1 MKYKCFFKRKQHSVP
16 INFLI
21 TSLCLAIL
29 LIPLIFIGSFFAVSM
44 RNTLETNI
52 QKDLDNFVN
61 QSTEALKADF
71 RSIKEMYYTLMS
83 DPIVNTELYREIT
96 DKETDPDIL
105 YENINSR
112 LRRLTYYNNAWNS
125 HLLRYIALIY
135 NENDYNSINNF
146 QAGSVEGLQI
156 NQTVREF
163 YPVFQEYIAG
173 HERINTILFPGDPSD
188 RLIYFAQDYYEISD
202 YKINGTIVMG
212 VQSEQLAK
220 AFQGILKYD
229 GALGLVYDENGQIL
243 CSTFSFPP
251 GTTLSGATFDEIS
264 VSQMLKD
271 TSSYFINTTHLKD
284 PRLSSVVIIPNSAVF
299 SDLEIQMRGYIV
311 IILLFAIAFV
321 FLGLFL
327 SRRIIRYIS
336 FLILQMEMIQAGNY
350 NITVPRYGI
359 RELDMLSDI
368 FKKTASK
375 IGYLINEV
383 YTNELLLREA
393 ELKALQ
399 AQINPHFLFNT
410 LLCISWNAKANG
422 DEKTSEMIDA
432 LSELLNSKIS
442 FTENSKVTVAYEIEH
457 VNFYL
462 FLQKARFGD
471 KLRFHVDIPDSI
483 FPLYIPKLCLQ
494 PIVENAVVHGL
505 EGKTGMGYVNI
516 TGKIFDNMLLLTVV
530 DNGVG
535 MDPSKM
541 DLERGIEPDIQPGSH
556 NIGIRNTNQRI
567 KHLYGDQYG
576 ITIRSSANYGTL
588 VAIQLPIDKGDEDV
602 SDHDRG

>member
-1 MKYKCFFKRKQHSVP
+1 MKYKWIPKLRQRSVS

-29 LIPLIFIGSFFAVSM
+29 LIPLIIISSFFAVSM
-44 RNTLETNI
+44 RRTLETNI
-52 QKDLDNFVN
+52 RKDLDNFVN

-71 RSIKEMYYTLMS
+71 RSVKEMYYTLMS

-125 HLLRYIALIY
+125 HLLRYISLIY
-135 NENDYNSINNF
+135 NEDDYNSINNF
-146 QAGSVEGLQI
+146 SAGSIDGI
-156 NQTVREF
+156 RTNQTVRSF
-163 YPVFQEYIAG
+163 YSTFQDFIADG
-173 HERINTILFPGDPSD
+173 ARINTILFSADPTD
-188 RLIYFAQDYYEISD
+188 PLIYFAQDYYEIAD

-212 VQSEQLAK
+212 VSSEQLAR
-220 AFQGILKYD
+220 AFSSILKYD
-229 GALGLVYDENGQIL
+229 GALGIVYDEEGRIL
-243 CSTFSFPP
+243 CSTAQVTP
-251 GTTLSGATFDEIS
+251 GTQIS
-264 VSQMLKD
+264 NAFFGEVPVSRMLQD
-271 TSSYFINTTHLKD
+271 SSSYFINTTS
-284 PRLSSVVIIPNSAVF
+284 LSDYNLYSAVIIPNWAVF
-299 SDLEIQMRGYIV
+299 QDLETQMGGYIL
-311 IILLFAIAFV
+311 IILALAAAFIL
-321 FLGLFL
+321 LGLFI
-327 SRRIIRYIS
+327 SRKIINYINS
-336 FLILQMEMIQAGNY
+336 LISQMEMIQAGHY
-350 NITVPRYGI
+350 EITVPHYGI
-359 RELDMLSDI
+359 RELDTLSAI
-368 FKKTASK
+368 FKKTSSK

-422 DEKTSEMIDA
+422 DEKTSRMIDA
-432 LSELLNSKIS
+432 LSELLDSKIS

-471 KLRFHVDIPDSI
+471 KLRFHVDIPED
-483 FPLYIPKLCLQ
+483 FLPLLIPKLCLQ

-505 EGKTGMGYVNI
+505 ENKTGTGYVNVTAKI
-516 TGKIFDNMLLLTVV
+516 TAGMLIFAVV

-541 DLERGIEPDIQPGSH
+541 DLSADEPGGTRPEHH
-556 NIGIRNTNQRI
+556 NIGLKNTNKRI
-567 KHLYGDQYG
+567 RHLYGEPYG
-576 ITIRSSANYGTL
+576 ITIRSSENFGTL
-588 VAIQLPIDKGDEDV
+588 VVIKLPV
-602 SDHDRG
+602 DRGNEYV

>member
-1 MKYKCFFKRKQHSVP
+1 MKYKWIPKLRQRSVS

-29 LIPLIFIGSFFAVSM
+29 LIPLIIISSFFAVSM
-44 RNTLETNI
+44 RRTLETNI
-52 QKDLDNFVN
+52 RKDLDNFVN

-71 RSIKEMYYTLMS
+71 RSVKEMYYTLMS

-125 HLLRYIALIY
+125 HLLRYISLIY
-135 NENDYNSINNF
+135 NEDDYNSINNF
-146 QAGSVEGLQI
+146 SAGSIDGI
-156 NQTVREF
+156 RTNQTVRSF
-163 YPVFQEYIAG
+163 YSTFQDFIADG
-173 HERINTILFPGDPSD
+173 ARINTILFSADPTD
-188 RLIYFAQDYYEISD
+188 PLIYFAQDYYEIAD

-212 VQSEQLAK
+212 VSSEQLAR
-220 AFQGILKYD
+220 AFSSILKYD
-229 GALGLVYDENGQIL
+229 GALGIVYDEEGRIL
-243 CSTFSFPP
+243 CSTAQITP
-251 GTTLSGATFDEIS
+251 GTQIS
-264 VSQMLKD
+264 NAFFGEVPVSRMLQD
-271 TSSYFINTTHLKD
+271 SSSYFINTTS
-284 PRLSSVVIIPNSAVF
+284 LSDYNLYSAVIIPNWAVF
-299 SDLEIQMRGYIV
+299 QDLETQMGGYIL
-311 IILLFAIAFV
+311 IILALAAAFIL
-321 FLGLFL
+321 LGLFI
-327 SRRIIRYIS
+327 SRKIINYINS
-336 FLILQMEMIQAGNY
+336 LISQMEMIQAGHY
-350 NITVPRYGI
+350 EITVPHYGI
-359 RELDMLSDI
+359 RELDTLSAI
-368 FKKTASK
+368 FKKTSSK

-422 DEKTSEMIDA
+422 DEKTSRMIDA
-432 LSELLNSKIS
+432 LSELLDSKIS

-471 KLRFHVDIPDSI
+471 KLRFHVDIPED
-483 FPLYIPKLCLQ
+483 FLPLLIPKLCLQ

-505 EGKTGMGYVNI
+505 ENKTGTGYVNVTAKI
-516 TGKIFDNMLLLTVV
+516 TAGMLIFAVV

-541 DLERGIEPDIQPGSH
+541 DLSADEPGGTRPEHH
-556 NIGIRNTNQRI
+556 NIGLKNTNKRI
-567 KHLYGDQYG
+567 RHLYGEPYG
-576 ITIRSSANYGTL
+576 ITIRSSENFGTL
-588 VAIQLPIDKGDEDV
+588 VVIKLPV
-602 SDHDRG
+602 DRGNEYV

>member
-1 MKYKCFFKRKQHSVP
+1 MKYKWIPKLRQRSVS

-29 LIPLIFIGSFFAVSM
+29 LIPLIIISSFFAVSM
-44 RNTLETNI
+44 RKTLETNI
-52 QKDLDNFVN
+52 RKDLDNFVN

-71 RSIKEMYYTLMS
+71 RSVKEMYYTLMS

-125 HLLRYIALIY
+125 HLLRYISLIY
-135 NENDYNSINNF
+135 NEDDYNSIHNF
-146 QAGSVEGLQI
+146 SAGSIDGI
-156 NQTVREF
+156 RTNQTVRSF
-163 YPVFQEYIAG
+163 YSTFQDFIADG
-173 HERINTILFPGDPSD
+173 ARINTILFSADPTD
-188 RLIYFAQDYYEISD
+188 PLIYFAQDYYEIAD

-212 VQSEQLAK
+212 VSSEQLAR
-220 AFQGILKYD
+220 AFSSILKYD
-229 GALGLVYDENGQIL
+229 GALGIVYDEEGRIL
-243 CSTFSFPP
+243 CSTAQITP
-251 GTTLSGATFDEIS
+251 GTQIS
-264 VSQMLKD
+264 NAFFGEVPVSRMLQD
-271 TSSYFINTTHLKD
+271 SSSYFINTTS
-284 PRLSSVVIIPNSAVF
+284 LSDYNLYSAVIIPNWAVF
-299 SDLEIQMRGYIV
+299 QDLETQMGGYIL
-311 IILLFAIAFV
+311 IILALAAAFIL
-321 FLGLFL
+321 LGLFI
-327 SRRIIRYIS
+327 SRKIINYINS
-336 FLILQMEMIQAGNY
+336 LISQMEMIQAGHY
-350 NITVPRYGI
+350 EITVPHYGI
-359 RELDMLSDI
+359 RELDTLSAI
-368 FKKTASK
+368 FKKTSSK

-422 DEKTSEMIDA
+422 DEKTSRMIDA
-432 LSELLNSKIS
+432 LSELLDSKIS

-471 KLRFHVDIPDSI
+471 KLRFHVDIPED
-483 FPLYIPKLCLQ
+483 FLPLLIPKLCLQ

-505 EGKTGMGYVNI
+505 ENKTGTGYVNVTAKI
-516 TGKIFDNMLLLTVV
+516 TAGMLIFAVV

-541 DLERGIEPDIQPGSH
+541 DFDADEPGGTRPEHH
-556 NIGIRNTNQRI
+556 NIGLKNTNKRI
-567 KHLYGDQYG
+567 RHLYGEPYG
-576 ITIRSSANYGTL
+576 ITIRSSENFGTL
-588 VAIQLPIDKGDEDV
+588 VVIKLPV
-602 SDHDRG
+602 DRGNEYV

>member
-1 MKYKCFFKRKQHSVP
+1 MRYHRFFKLKQHSVS

-29 LIPLIFIGSFFAVSM
+29 LIPLIIISTFFAVSI
-44 RNTLETNI
+44 RKTLETNT

-71 RSIKEMYYTLMS
+71 RSIKEMYYTLMG

-112 LRRLTYYNNAWNS
+112 LRRLTYYNNAWNA
-125 HLLRYIALIY
+125 HLLRYISLIY

-146 QAGSVEGLQI
+146 SAGSPEGMRTNQI
-156 NQTVREF
+156 VRNF
-163 YPVFQEYIAG
+163 YPVFQEYIA
-173 HERINTILFPGDPSD
+173 ENKRINTILFSDDPAD
-188 RLIYFAQDYYEISD
+188 TLIYFAQDYYEISD

-212 VQSEQLAK
+212 VGGKQLSR
-220 AFQGILKYD
+220 AFQGILKYE
-229 GALGLVYDENGQIL
+229 GAFGLVYDENGRIL
-243 CSTFSFPP
+243 CSTGDFPP
-251 GTTLSGATFDEIS
+251 GTP
-264 VSQMLKD
+264 VSDAVFGGVPVSLMLED
-271 TSSYFINTTHLKD
+271 SSSYFIDTTQLSD
-284 PRLSSVVIIPNSAVF
+284 PRLHSAVIIPNSAVF
-299 SDLEIQMRGYIV
+299 HDLEAQMSGYIV
-311 IILLFAIAFV
+311 IILLLAVAFV
-321 FLGLFL
+321 FLGLAL
-327 SRRIIRYIS
+327 SRMIIRYINS
-336 FLILQMEMIQAGNY
+336 LILQMEMLQAGNY
-350 NITVPRYGI
+350 DISVPRYGI
-359 RELDMLSDI
+359 NELDALSDI

-422 DEKTSEMIDA
+422 DEKTSQMIDA

-442 FTENSKVTVAYEIEH
+442 FSENSKVTVAYEIEH

-471 KLRFHVDIPDSI
+471 NLRFHVDIPQEVS
-483 FPLYIPKLCLQ
+483 PLFIPKLCLQ

-505 EGKTGMGYVNI
+505 ENKAGMGYVNV
-516 TGKIFDNMLLLTVV
+516 TAKIIDDMLLFSVT

-535 MDPSKM
+535 MDPSKT
-541 DLERGIEPDIQPGSH
+541 DLESKEAQGIQPGHH
-556 NIGIRNTNQRI
+556 NIGLRNTNQRI
-567 KHLYGDQYG
+567 KHLYGEHYG
-576 ITIRSSANYGTL
+576 ITIRSNASYGTL
-588 VAIQLPIDKGDEDV
+588 VAIRLPIDRGKEHV
-602 SDHDRG
+602 PDHDR